1 MAGVR
6 PKVLAVAV
14 GVAALVGLAGCDGGG
29 DSDSAALTASES
41 KYCSLVKQFKSKLPA
56 VPKDSEPQEFT
67 SLMAESMAKNAKY
80 FEDLVKAAPD
90 EIKAN
95 VEAAITALRRVATG
109 DITAYEGLDLTKAD
123 QWEEDHCNRSN

>member
-1 MAGVR
+1 
-6 PKVLAVAV
+6 
-14 GVAALVGLAGCDGGG
+14 
-29 DSDSAALTASES
+29 
-41 KYCSLVKQFKSKLPA
+41 A